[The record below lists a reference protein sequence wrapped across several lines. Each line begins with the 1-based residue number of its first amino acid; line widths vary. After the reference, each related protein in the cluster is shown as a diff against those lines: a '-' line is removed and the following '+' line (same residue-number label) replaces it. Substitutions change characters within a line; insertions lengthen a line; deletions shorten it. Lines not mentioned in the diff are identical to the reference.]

1 MSTNLFVSGSFDLVN
16 LNMRFNEIS
25 NGQKF
30 KEEDVVFI
38 EKEFN
43 DFMLEDG
50 YSSFFN
56 FPNLKEFIKFVMSG
70 TNLSNE
76 G

>member
-1 MSTNLFVSGSFDLVN
+1 
-16 LNMRFNEIS
+16 MRFNEIS

-30 KEEDVVFI
+30 KEEDVVYI

-50 YSSFFN
+50 YSSFLI
-56 FPNLKEFIKFVMSG
+56 FPI
-70 TNLSNE
+70 
-76 G
+76 